1 MPSGARSL
9 YNPAMLF
16 FGHVGLTVAGVR
28 AVEPEADLRAPVFF
42 AILPDLLDK
51 PAAFLLPH
59 IVHGNTRNFG
69 HSLAGAALVFA
80 VVYLVRRRFCFPLLV
95 WACYA
100 GHFLLDRMWLEPG
113 PTILLWPYLG
123 AFPTHLP
130 DGPKTPHLFLYNT
143 IGEVLGLAILLRLAR
158 RHRLHE
164 RPRWADFWRTGKLP
178 EFAGSTIQY

>member
-1 MPSGARSL
+1 
-9 YNPAMLF
+9 MLV
-16 FGHVGLTVAGVR
+16 FGHVGFTIAGVR
-28 AVEPEADLRAPVFF
+28 AVEPDADLRAPAFF
-42 AILPDLLDK
+42 AVLPDLLDK

-59 IVHGNTRNFG
+59 LVHGNTRNFG
-69 HSLAGAALVFA
+69 HSLAGAALVLA
-80 VVYLVRRRFCFPLLV
+80 VIYTIRRRFCQPLLL

-123 AFPTHLP
+123 AFPAHLP

-143 IGEVLGLAILLRLAR
+143 AGEIVGFTILYFLAR

-164 RPRWADFWRTGKLP
+164 GARWVEFLRTGRLP
-178 EFAGSTIQY
+178 GMTASTIQY